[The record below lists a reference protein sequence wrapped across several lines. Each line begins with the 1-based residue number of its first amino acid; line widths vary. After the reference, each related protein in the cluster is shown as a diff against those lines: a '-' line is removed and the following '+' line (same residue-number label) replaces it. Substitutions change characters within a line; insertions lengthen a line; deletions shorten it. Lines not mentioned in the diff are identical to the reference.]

1 MKNTNEQSVFEILD
15 KIIDFGNKYKIG
27 EMLCVCNGIKVSV
40 CYKTD
45 GKSDD
50 SAFRREV
57 GHFCSMHNLY
67 IEFERVDN
75 ER

>member
-1 MKNTNEQSVFEILD
+1 MKNTREPSVFEILD
-15 KIIDFGNKYKIG
+15 KIMDFGNKYKI
-27 EMLCVCNGIKVSV
+27 EEILCSCRGGKVSV

-45 GKSDD
+45 GQTDD

-67 IEFERVDN
+67 AEFERVDD